1 MWKLLIIRVK
11 YQKVIYKILEIY
23 LNEINN
29 WLASQINFEL
39 KYVDFNSI
47 GNYNRVKKDYSFT
60 LNSSKLQK
68 KLKISIKKIDLKKD
82 CIKFSKKI
90 NFMLN

>member
-1 MWKLLIIRVK
+1 MKKIIK
-11 YQKVIYKILEIY
+11 NNLYGLYNLSLGQKVY

-39 KYVDFNSI
+39 KYVGFNSI
-47 GNYNRVKKDYSFT
+47 GNYNRMKKDYSFT
-60 LNSSKLQK
+60 LNSNKLQK
-68 KLKISIKKIDLKKD
+68 KLNISIKKIDLKKD
-82 CIKFSKKI
+82 CLKFSKKI